1 MGIFS
6 RTRDIF
12 AANMTEL
19 LDRSE
24 DPAKMIRMIIL
35 EMEETLVEV
44 RASAAR
50 SIADGKEMRRA
61 LKRLEELQYSWTEKA
76 ELALSKDRE
85 DLAKAALIERQKA
98 ADMAGGLQ
106 EEIDQIEETLKSYE
120 ADIAKLQGKLR
131 EARARQNAIAT
142 RLESAVSRARAREV
156 LNGGRTEDA
165 FSKFEI
171 LERRADFAEGR
182 AEALG
187 MTGPKSLE
195 EEIAELRSSEKVDAE
210 LEAMKAALKR
220 KGDYGMEDVLLPL
233 VICSILFIGLPW
245 LVFHYVTKWKQTATI
260 TGADEKLLDELY
272 DLARRLDD
280 RLCSIERIMTAENP
294 NWRQQCLP
302 DATARIEEEL
312 NEVRSRGR
320 TRSRVRTGE

>member
-19 LDRSE
+19 LDRAE
-24 DPAKMIRMIIL
+24 DPARMIRMIIL

-61 LKRLEELQYSWTEKA
+61 LKRLEELQTSWTEKA

-98 ADMAGGLQ
+98 ADMAEGLKA
-106 EEIDQIEETLKSYE
+106 EIDLIDEALKSYE

-142 RLESAVSRARAREV
+142 RLESAVARAKAREV

-165 FSKFEI
+165 FGKFEL

-182 AEALG
+182 ADALG

-195 EEIAELRSSEKVDAE
+195 EEIAELQASDKVQAE

-220 KGDYGMEDVLLPL
+220 KGD
-233 VICSILFIGLPW
+233 
-245 LVFHYVTKWKQTATI
+245 
-260 TGADEKLLDELY
+260 
-272 DLARRLDD
+272 
-280 RLCSIERIMTAENP
+280 
-294 NWRQQCLP
+294 
-302 DATARIEEEL
+302 
-312 NEVRSRGR
+312 
-320 TRSRVRTGE
+320 

>member
-61 LKRLEELQYSWTEKA
+61 LNRLEELQTSWTEKA
-76 ELALSKDRE
+76 ELALSKERE
-85 DLAKAALIERQKA
+85 DLAKAALLERQKA
-98 ADMAGGLQ
+98 TDMAEGLQ
-106 EEIDQIEETLKSYE
+106 SEIKTIDDTLKGYE
-120 ADIAKLQGKLR
+120 GDISKLQGKLR
-131 EARARQNAIAT
+131 EARARQNAITA
-142 RLESAVSRARAREV
+142 RFESAVTRARTREIM
-156 LNGGRTEDA
+156 NGNRTEDA
-165 FSKFEI
+165 FSRFEL

-182 AEALG
+182 ADALG

-195 EEIAELRSSEKVDAE
+195 EEIAELKATESVDAE
-210 LEAMKAALKR
+210 LEAMKAALKA
-220 KGDYGMEDVLLPL
+220 KG
-233 VICSILFIGLPW
+233 
-245 LVFHYVTKWKQTATI
+245 K
-260 TGADEKLLDELY
+260 
-272 DLARRLDD
+272 
-280 RLCSIERIMTAENP
+280 
-294 NWRQQCLP
+294 
-302 DATARIEEEL
+302 
-312 NEVRSRGR
+312 
-320 TRSRVRTGE
+320 